1 MRELNFESNRPLLYL
16 VATPIGNMNEVSP
29 RTIEVIKSVDL
40 IACEDTRVT
49 GKFLSLLGISK
60 PLVSLREHNEVSSS
74 TEVVKKILSGSK
86 VAYMSDA
93 GYPCISDPG
102 ARLVKLALQN
112 NINVTAISG
121 PNAALNALVASGLCE
136 DHFYFHGFLDA
147 KESVKLEELRTLA
160 NRKETLIF
168 YESPHRIQ
176 KTLISMFTILGNR
189 KACIA
194 RELTKK
200 HEEYIRGGLEELSKI
215 DPETLK
221 GEMVII
227 VEGSLGE
234 IKPDINNDEIIQIVK
249 NFVNMGL
256 TTKDAIKKVAEA
268 TNLNKNY
275 IYKIYHIN
283 YYSLSI

>member
-1 MRELNFESNRPLLYL
+1 MRELNFESKKPLLYL
-16 VATPIGNMNEVSP
+16 VATPIGNMQEVSP
-29 RTIEVIKSVDL
+29 RTIETLKEVDL
-40 IACEDTRVT
+40 VACEDTRVT
-49 GKFLSLLGISK
+49 GKFLTMLGISK
-60 PLVSLREHNEVSSS
+60 PLVSLREHNEVSASN
-74 TEVVKKILSGSK
+74 EIVAKILNGTK

-102 ARLVKLALQN
+102 SRLVKLALQN
-112 NINVTAISG
+112 DINITAISG

-147 KESVKLEELRTLA
+147 KESVKLEELRKLA
-160 NRKETLIF
+160 NREETLIF
-168 YESPHRIQ
+168 YEAPHRIQ
-176 KTLISMFTILGNR
+176 KTLSAMFTILGNR

-200 HEEYIRGGLEELSKI
+200 HEEYIRGSLEELSQI

-234 IKPDINNDEIIQIVK
+234 IKPDINNDEIIQMVK
-249 NFVNMGL
+249 NLVNMGL
-256 TTKDAIKKVAEA
+256 TTKDAIKKVAET
-268 TNLNKNY
+268 TNINKNY
-275 IYKIYHIN
+275 IYKIYHVN
-283 YYSLSI
+283 

>member
-1 MRELNFESNRPLLYL
+1 MRSLNFEDKKPLLYL
-16 VATPIGNMNEVSP
+16 VATPIGNMGEVSP
-29 RTIEVIKSVDL
+29 RVIETLKEVDL
-40 IACEDTRVT
+40 IACEDTRVS
-49 GKFLSLLGISK
+49 GKFLSMLGLSK
-60 PLVSLREHNEVSSS
+60 PLFSLREHNEVSAS
-74 TEVVKKILSGSK
+74 EEIIKKILEGTK

-112 NINVTAISG
+112 DINITAISG

-147 KESVKLEELRTLA
+147 KESVKLEELRKLA
-160 NRKETLIF
+160 NREETLIF
-168 YESPHRIQ
+168 YEAPHRIQ
-176 KTLISMFTILGNR
+176 NTLQAMFTILGNR

-200 HEEYIRGGLEELSKI
+200 HEEFIRGGLEELSKI
-215 DPETLK
+215 DPATLK

-234 IKPDINNDEIIQIVK
+234 IKPDVNNDEIIQMVK
-249 NFVNMGL
+249 NLTSMGL
-256 TTKDAIKKVAEA
+256 STKDAIKKVAEA

-275 IYKIYHIN
+275 IYKIYHVN
-283 YYSLSI
+283 

>member
-1 MRELNFESNRPLLYL
+1 MRDLNFLSKKPLLYL
-16 VATPIGNMNEVSP
+16 VATPIGNMQEVSP
-29 RTIEVIKSVDL
+29 RTIEVLNEVDL

-49 GKFLSLLGISK
+49 GKLLSILNISK
-60 PLVSLREHNEVSSS
+60 PLVSLREHNEVSASN
-74 TEVVKKILSGSK
+74 EVIQKILNGTK

-102 ARLVKLALQN
+102 SRLVKLAIEN
-112 NINVTAISG
+112 GINISAISG

-136 DHFYFHGFLDA
+136 DHFYFHGFLES
-147 KESVKLEELRTLA
+147 KESVKLEELRKLA
-160 NRKETLIF
+160 NREETLIF
-168 YESPHRIQ
+168 YEAPHRIQ
-176 KTLISMFTILGNR
+176 KTLEDMFNILGNR

-200 HEEYIRGGLEELSKI
+200 HEEFIRGGLEELSKI

-221 GEMVII
+221 GEMVIV

-234 IKPDINNDEIIQIVK
+234 IKPDVNNDEIIQMVK
-249 NFVNMGL
+249 NLVNMGL
-256 TTKDAIKKVAEA
+256 STKDAIKKVAEA
-268 TNLNKNY
+268 TNVNKNY

-283 YYSLSI
+283 

>member
-1 MRELNFESNRPLLYL
+1 MRTLNFDSKKPLLYL
-16 VATPIGNMNEVSP
+16 VATPIGNMDEVSP
-29 RTIEVIKSVDL
+29 RVLEVLKDIDL
-40 IACEDTRVT
+40 VACEDTRVS
-49 GKFLSLLGISK
+49 GKFLSLLGLSK
-60 PLVSLREHNEVSSS
+60 PLVSLREHNEVSASN
-74 TEVVKKILSGSK
+74 EIIEKILNGKK

-102 ARLVKLALQN
+102 SRLVKLALQN

-147 KESVKLEELRTLA
+147 KESVRLEELRKLA
-160 NRKETLIF
+160 NRPETLIF
-168 YESPHRIQ
+168 YEAPHRIQ
-176 KTLISMFTILGNR
+176 KTLNDMFSILGNR

-200 HEEYIRGGLEELSKI
+200 HEEFIRGGLEELIEI
-215 DPETLK
+215 DPASLK
-221 GEMVII
+221 GEMVVI

-234 IKPDINNDEIIQIVK
+234 IKPDVNNDEIIQMVK
-249 NFVNMGL
+249 NMVNMGL
-256 TTKDAIKKVAEA
+256 STKDAIKKVAEA
-268 TNLNKNY
+268 TNINKNY

-283 YYSLSI
+283 

>member
-1 MRELNFESNRPLLYL
+1 MRDLNFESKKPLLYL

-29 RTIEVIKSVDL
+29 RTIEVIKEVDL

-49 GKFLSLLGISK
+49 GKFLSLLGLSK
-60 PLVSLREHNEVSSS
+60 PLISLREHNEVSASQ
-74 TEVVKKILSGSK
+74 EVVEKILNGTK

-112 NINVTAISG
+112 DINITAISG

-147 KESVKLEELRTLA
+147 KESVKLEELRKLA
-160 NRKETLIF
+160 NRNETLIF
-168 YESPHRIQ
+168 YEAPHRIQ
-176 KTLISMFTILGNR
+176 KTLLAMFTIFGNR

-200 HEEYIRGGLEELSKI
+200 HEEFIRGGLEQLSQI

-221 GEMVII
+221 GEMVIV

-234 IKPDINNDEIIQIVK
+234 IKPDVNNDEIIQMVK
-249 NFVNMGL
+249 NLVNMGL
-256 TTKDAIKKVAEA
+256 STKDAIKKVAEA
-268 TNLNKNY
+268 TNVNKNY

-283 YYSLSI
+283 

>member
-74 TEVVKKILSGSK
+74 TEVVKKILLGSK

-147 KESVKLEELRTLA
+147 KESVKLEELRSLA

-234 IKPDINNDEIIQIVK
+234 IKPDINNDEIIQMVK

-283 YYSLSI
+283 

>member
-1 MRELNFESNRPLLYL
+1 MRSLNFESKKPLLYL
-16 VATPIGNMNEVSP
+16 VATPIGNMGEVSS
-29 RTIEVIKSVDL
+29 RTLEVIKEVDL

-49 GKFLSLLGISK
+49 GKFLSLLGVSK
-60 PLVSLREHNEVSSS
+60 HLVSIREHNEVSASE
-74 TEVVKKILSGSK
+74 EVVKKILNGTK

-112 NINVTAISG
+112 EINVTTISG

-147 KESVKLEELRTLA
+147 KESVKLEELRKLA
-160 NRKETLIF
+160 KREETLIF
-168 YESPHRIQ
+168 YEAPHRIQ
-176 KTLISMFTILGNR
+176 KTLQAMFTILGNR
-189 KACIA
+189 RACIA

-200 HEEYIRGGLEELSKI
+200 YEEFIRGGLEELSQI

-221 GEMVII
+221 GEMVIV

-234 IKPDINNDEIIQIVK
+234 IKPDVNNDEIIQMVK
-249 NFVNMGL
+249 NLVNMGL

-268 TNLNKNY
+268 TNVNKNY

-283 YYSLSI
+283 

>member
-1 MRELNFESNRPLLYL
+1 MRSLNFESKTPLLYL
-16 VATPIGNMNEVSP
+16 VATPIGNMSEVSP
-29 RTIEVIKSVDL
+29 RTIEVLKMADL
-40 IACEDTRVT
+40 VACEDTRVT
-49 GKFLSLLGISK
+49 GKFLTMLGISK
-60 PLVSLREHNEVSSS
+60 PMISLREHNEMSASN
-74 TEVVKKILSGSK
+74 EVVEKILKGTK
-86 VAYMSDA
+86 VVYMSDA

-112 NINVTAISG
+112 NINITAISG

-147 KESVKLEELRTLA
+147 KESVKLEELRKLA
-160 NRKETLIF
+160 HREETLIF
-168 YESPHRIQ
+168 YEAPHRIQ
-176 KTLISMFTILGNR
+176 KTLESLFTILGNR

-200 HEEYIRGGLEELSKI
+200 HEEFIRGGLEELSKI

-221 GEMVII
+221 GEMVIV

-234 IKPDINNDEIIQIVK
+234 IKPDVNNDEIIQMVK
-249 NFVNMGL
+249 NLVGMGL
-256 TTKDAIKKVAEA
+256 STKDAIKKVAEA
-268 TNLNKNY
+268 TNINKNY

-283 YYSLSI
+283 

>member
-1 MRELNFESNRPLLYL
+1 MRSLNFESKKPLLYL
-16 VATPIGNMNEVSP
+16 VATPIGNMSEVSS
-29 RTIEVIKSVDL
+29 RTLEVIKEVDL

-49 GKFLSLLGISK
+49 GKFLSLLGVSK
-60 PLVSLREHNEVSSS
+60 PLVSLREHNEVSASE
-74 TEVVKKILSGSK
+74 EVVKKILNGTK

-102 ARLVKLALQN
+102 ARLVKLALQHE
-112 NINVTAISG
+112 INVTAISG

-147 KESVKLEELRTLA
+147 KESVKLEELRNLA
-160 NRKETLIF
+160 KREETLIF
-168 YESPHRIQ
+168 YEAPHRIQ
-176 KTLISMFTILGNR
+176 KTLQAMFTILGNR
-189 KACIA
+189 RACIA

-200 HEEYIRGGLEELSKI
+200 HEEFIRGGLEQLSQI

-221 GEMVII
+221 GEMVIV

-234 IKPDINNDEIIQIVK
+234 IKPDVNNDEIIQMVK
-249 NFVNMGL
+249 NLVNMGL
-256 TTKDAIKKVAEA
+256 STKDAIKKVAEA
-268 TNLNKNY
+268 TNVNKNY

-283 YYSLSI
+283 

>member
-1 MRELNFESNRPLLYL
+1 MRDLNFESKKPLLYL

-29 RTIEVIKSVDL
+29 RAIEVIKEVDL

-49 GKFLSLLGISK
+49 GKFLSLLGLSK
-60 PLVSLREHNEVSSS
+60 PLISLREHNEVSASQ
-74 TEVVKKILSGSK
+74 EVVEKILNGTK

-112 NINVTAISG
+112 DINITAISG

-147 KESVKLEELRTLA
+147 KEGVKLEELRKLA
-160 NRKETLIF
+160 NRNETLIF
-168 YESPHRIQ
+168 YEAPHRIQ
-176 KTLISMFTILGNR
+176 KTLQAMFTIFGNR

-200 HEEYIRGGLEELSKI
+200 HEEFIRGGLEQLSQI

-221 GEMVII
+221 GEMVIV

-234 IKPDINNDEIIQIVK
+234 IKPDVNNDEIIQMVK
-249 NFVNMGL
+249 NLVNMGL
-256 TTKDAIKKVAEA
+256 STKDAIKKVAEA
-268 TNLNKNY
+268 TNVNKNY

-283 YYSLSI
+283 